1 MLSIS
6 SLLKQTRRLLQQDCL
21 LCAAPAGEQPVCAAC
36 SKALP
41 HHSANACPQCALP
54 THGGEVCGAC
64 MRYPPDFDATR
75 AAFDYRFPIDTL
87 LHQLKYSHN
96 LVLAEFA
103 AENLLM
109 ALPEQKPDL
118 LFAMPLHVSRL
129 RERGFNQSVEIAKPI
144 AWALNIPLKLEGY
157 AKIRE
162 TEPQA
167 ALPWKQRHANVRGA
181 FACDLDLKNKHIAV
195 IDDVMTT
202 GSTLNEFAK
211 TLKKR
216 GAEKVSAWVVAR
228 TLKESQSA
236 F

>member
-1 MLSIS
+1 MLSIA
-6 SLLKQTRRLLQQDCL
+6 SLLKQTRRLLSQDCL

-41 HHSANACPQCALP
+41 HHTAHACPQCALP

-96 LVLAEFA
+96 LVLADFTA
-103 AENLLM
+103 QALL
-109 ALPEQKPDL
+109 ATLPPQKPDII
-118 LFAMPLHVSRL
+118 FAMPLYVARL
-129 RERGFNQSVEIAKPI
+129 RERGFNQSVEIARPI
-144 AWALNIPLKLEGY
+144 ARALNIPLQLVGY
-157 AKIRE
+157 TKIRE

-167 ALPWKQRHANVRGA
+167 ALPWKKRQANVRGA
-181 FACDLDLKNKHIAV
+181 FACELDLNNKHIAV

-211 TLKKR
+211 VLKKQ